1 MENRRSEFEQSLEK
15 AQEGAGADVKMSG
28 GRRQNERGFLR

>member
-15 AQEGAGADVKMSG
+15 AQEGAGADVEMG
-28 GRRQNERGFLR
+28 GVF

>member
-15 AQEGAGADVKMSG
+15 AQEGAGADVKMSAV
-28 GRRQNERGFLR
+28 F

>member
-28 GRRQNERGFLR
+28 VF